1 MISLDQIKI
10 YIKYPTTHGAPKEEL
25 QLLSDEQW
33 LRLNMFQHSLWVLKN
48 KPEICPPEFEGIVKQ
63 MMRNE
68 CPDESTYQFLLDGL
82 QKLNTSWISRIATRI
97 SGSFSIIKKLF
108 RKSTLES
115 IS

>member
-1 MISLDQIKI
+1 MVSLDQIKI

-33 LRLNMFQHSLWVLKN
+33 LRLNIFQHSLWVLKN

-82 QKLNTSWISRIATRI
+82 QNKTCH
-97 SGSFSIIKKLF
+97 G
-108 RKSTLES
+108 
-115 IS
+115 